1 MVEREPELSPELVLV
16 SPDLRERALLE
27 ERDGPVAA
35 EADVDAPTA
44 SAAPAPR
51 VPSPP
56 PPAAPPAGADAG
68 RAERRPAA
76 WAVTAIVVTALV
88 LFGAGIAVGKLAFP
102 TSTAR
107 SPAPPR
113 AAAPRPTVTTS
124 VPPTSTRVSTP
135 RPATSTARPPAAPRA
150 AAPRPTVTTSVPP
163 TSTRVST
170 PRPATSTARSQAA
183 PRAAAP
189 RPTVTTSVPPT
200 SSSASTTV
208 PAQQPKPSTAPPRA
222 KTLPAKTVRPI
233 PNGGYVFS
241 DGRFRLSGTGRRILD
256 FVLRTTCSG
265 SVTLPPIQVAGT
277 GAFTFSGRPP
287 GASPGTTV
295 RVTGR
300 FVSPAA
306 VRGTARVTRGTCHD
320 PARAFAAHLS

>member
-1 MVEREPELSPELVLV
+1 
-16 SPDLRERALLE
+16 
-27 ERDGPVAA
+27 
-35 EADVDAPTA
+35 
-44 SAAPAPR
+44 
-51 VPSPP
+51 
-56 PPAAPPAGADAG
+56 
-68 RAERRPAA
+68 
-76 WAVTAIVVTALV
+76 VTALV

-102 TSTAR
+102 TSTAL
-107 SPAPPR
+107 
-113 AAAPRPTVTTS
+113 
-124 VPPTSTRVSTP
+124 
-135 RPATSTARPPAAPRA
+135 PPAAPRA

>member
-107 SPAPPR
+107 SPAP
-113 AAAPRPTVTTS
+113 
-124 VPPTSTRVSTP
+124 
-135 RPATSTARPPAAPRA
+135 PRA

>member
-135 RPATSTARPPAAPRA
+135 RPATSP
-150 AAPRPTVTTSVPP
+150 
-163 TSTRVST
+163 
-170 PRPATSTARSQAA
+170 ARSQAA

>member
-135 RPATSTARPPAAPRA
+135 RPATSTAR
-150 AAPRPTVTTSVPP
+150 
-163 TSTRVST
+163 
-170 PRPATSTARSQAA
+170 SQAA

-189 RPTVTTSVPPT
+189 RPTVTTSVPRT

>member
-135 RPATSTARPPAAPRA
+135 RPATSTAR
-150 AAPRPTVTTSVPP
+150 
-163 TSTRVST
+163 
-170 PRPATSTARSQAA
+170 SQAA
-183 PRAAAP
+183 PRAGAP